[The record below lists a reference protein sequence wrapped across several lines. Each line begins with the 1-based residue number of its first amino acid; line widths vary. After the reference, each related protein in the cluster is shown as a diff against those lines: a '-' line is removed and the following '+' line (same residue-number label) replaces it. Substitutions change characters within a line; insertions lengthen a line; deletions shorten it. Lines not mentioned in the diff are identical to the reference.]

1 MISIIVAA
9 LLVAAAV
16 ATAAYL
22 RRYNAATRKR
32 NERSEEEGWGR
43 KEREVPVA
51 WSLVPLA
58 LAAVA
63 LGVGCVYAQDVGEA
77 VVIRNLGGST
87 VGHTTEAGFHLKA
100 PWQDVT
106 SWDIRNRLIN
116 LYRDNEYRYDN
127 GSYDGATVTVNDQS
141 GTKAD
146 VDVQVIYSIDPESV
160 ERLYADY
167 GTQEA
172 YVSNYVSNDVRQ
184 TVRDCAGGFTTIQLL
199 TDRDAFAGSVGDAL
213 SARWD
218 GKGGNRRVR
227 AGAGRPLCGL
237 HNRRLRQR
245 PDRRD
250 REAEG
255 AQRPGD
261 REGRGRDEGHRGPG
275 RGGRQRDPL
284 PVTHAGGPSAAL
296 LRDAAGDRGG
306 RQPGPPAGGLHA
318 DRQHDERVVD
328 GHRPAA
334 AHPGIRAV
342 RDRGCPHKRMAAP
355 RRGKPGRHRPGRR
368 TRCRA

>member
-16 ATAAYL
+16 DMAAYL

-87 VGHTTEAGFHLKA
+87 AGHTTEAGFHLKA

-172 YVSNYVSNDVRQ
+172 YVSNYVSNDQRALNAQETAKVEAETKAIEAQ
-184 TVRDCAGGFTTIQLL
+184 GEADANAILSQSL
-199 TDRDAFAGSVGDAL
+199 TPEVLQQRYYETLREIGE
-213 SARWD
+213 
-218 GKGGNRRVR
+218 GGNLVLLPE
-227 AGAGRPLCGL
+227 GSTPIVSTS
-237 HNRRLRQR
+237 
-245 PDRRD
+245 
-250 REAEG
+250 RE
-255 AQRPGD
+255 Q
-261 REGRGRDEGHRGPG
+261 
-275 RGGRQRDPL
+275 
-284 PVTHAGGPSAAL
+284 
-296 LRDAAGDRGG
+296 
-306 RQPGPPAGGLHA
+306 
-318 DRQHDERVVD
+318 
-328 GHRPAA
+328 
-334 AHPGIRAV
+334 
-342 RDRGCPHKRMAAP
+342 
-355 RRGKPGRHRPGRR
+355 
-368 TRCRA
+368 